1 MMKKDI
7 EELFASAKD
16 VYVNAYAPYSNF
28 NVAVALLGSNNKIY
42 SGVNVEN
49 SSYPEGICAEAAAI
63 GKMITNGCKEIYEI
77 LVLADTK
84 IPTTPCGG
92 CRQRLMEF
100 SNNSTPI
107 YLCNLEKLLQ
117 VTSVGDLL
125 PGAFNLKTIK

>member
-1 MMKKDI
+1 MKKNI
-7 EELFASAKD
+7 EELFASAKN

-28 NVAVALLGSNNKIY
+28 NVAVALLGSNKKIY

-63 GKMITNGCKEIYEI
+63 GKMVTNGCKEIYEI

-84 IPTTPCGG
+84 LPTTPCGG

-100 SNNSTPI
+100 SNISTPV

-117 VTSVGDLL
+117 VTTIGDLL

>member
-1 MMKKDI
+1 MKKNI
-7 EELFASAKD
+7 EILFASAKN

-28 NVAVALLGSNNKIY
+28 NVAVSLLGSNNKIY

-63 GKMITNGCKEIYEI
+63 GKMVTNGCKEIYEI

-100 SNNSTPI
+100 SNNSTPV
-107 YLCNLEKLLQ
+107 YLCNLDELLK

>member
-1 MMKKDI
+1 MKKNI
-7 EELFASAKD
+7 EELFAIAKN

-28 NVAVALLGSNNKIY
+28 NVAVALLGSNKKIY

-63 GKMITNGCKEIYEI
+63 GKMVANGCIEISDI

-100 SNNSTPI
+100 SKNSTQV
-107 YLCNLEKLLQ
+107 YLCNLDKLLE
-117 VTSVGDLL
+117 VTSMGDLL

>member
-1 MMKKDI
+1 MNKNIKQ
-7 EELFASAKD
+7 LFLSAKD
-16 VYVNAYAPYSNF
+16 VYANAYAPYSKF
-28 NVAVALLGSNNKIY
+28 NVAVALLGSNKKIY

-63 GKMITNGCKEIYEI
+63 GKMVTDGCKEIYEI

-100 SNNSTPI
+100 SNNSTPV
-107 YLCNLEKLLQ
+107 YLCNHDELLKE
-117 VTSVGDLL
+117 TSVGDLL

>member
-1 MMKKDI
+1 MKKNI
-7 EELFASAKD
+7 EELFASAKN

-63 GKMITNGCKEIYEI
+63 GKMVTNGCKEIYEI

-100 SNNSTPI
+100 SNNSTPV

-117 VTSVGDLL
+117 VTTIGDLL

>member
-1 MMKKDI
+1 MKKNI
-7 EELFASAKD
+7 QELFASAKD

-63 GKMITNGCKEIYEI
+63 GKMVTNGCKEIYEI

-100 SNNSTPI
+100 SNNSTPV
-107 YLCNLEKLLQ
+107 YLCNLDKLLQ

-125 PGAFNLKTIK
+125 PGAFNLRTIK

>member
-1 MMKKDI
+1 MEKNVEK
-7 EELFASAKD
+7 LFESAKD
-16 VYVNAYAPYSNF
+16 VYLSAYAPYSNF
-28 NVAVALLGSNNKIY
+28 YVAVALLGSNNKIY

-63 GKMITNGCKEIYEI
+63 GGMVTSGCKEIYEI

-100 SNNSTPI
+100 SNNSTPV

-125 PGAFNLKTIK
+125 PGAFNLKTVK

>member
-1 MMKKDI
+1 MKKNI
-7 EELFASAKD
+7 EELFASAKN

-63 GKMITNGCKEIYEI
+63 GKMVTNGCKEIYEI

-84 IPTTPCGG
+84 LPTTPCGG

-100 SNNSTPI
+100 SNNSTPV

-117 VTSVGDLL
+117 VTTIGDLL

>member
-1 MMKKDI
+1 MKKNI
-7 EELFASAKD
+7 EELFASAKN

-28 NVAVALLGSNNKIY
+28 NVAVALLGSNRKIY
-42 SGVNVEN
+42 CGVNVEN

-63 GKMITNGCKEIYEI
+63 GKMVTNGCKEIYEI

-84 IPTTPCGG
+84 LPTTPCGG

-100 SNNSTPI
+100 SNNSTPV

-117 VTSVGDLL
+117 VTTIGDLL

>member
-1 MMKKDI
+1 MKKNI

-84 IPTTPCGG
+84 IPITPCGG

>member
-1 MMKKDI
+1 MKKNI
-7 EELFASAKD
+7 EELFESAKD

-28 NVAVALLGSNNKIY
+28 NVAVALLGSDNKIY

-63 GKMITNGCKEIYEI
+63 GKMVTNGCKEIYEI

-84 IPTTPCGG
+84 LPTTPCGG

-100 SNNSTPI
+100 SNNSTPV

-117 VTSVGDLL
+117 VTTIGDLL

>member
-1 MMKKDI
+1 MKKNI
-7 EELFASAKD
+7 EELFSSAKN

-28 NVAVALLGSNNKIY
+28 NVAVALLGSDNKIY

-63 GKMITNGCKEIYEI
+63 GKMVTDGCKEIYEI

-84 IPTTPCGG
+84 LPTTPCGG

-100 SNNSTPI
+100 SNNSTPV

-117 VTSVGDLL
+117 VTTIGDLL

>member
-1 MMKKDI
+1 MKKNI

-63 GKMITNGCKEIYEI
+63 GKMVTNGCKEIYEI

-84 IPTTPCGG
+84 LPTTPCGG

-100 SNNSTPI
+100 SNNSTPV

-117 VTSVGDLL
+117 VTTIGDLL

>member
-1 MMKKDI
+1 MKKNI

-63 GKMITNGCKEIYEI
+63 GKMVTNGCKEIYEI

-84 IPTTPCGG
+84 IATTPCGG

-100 SNNSTPI
+100 SNNSTPV
-107 YLCNLEKLLQ
+107 YLCNLDKLLQ

-125 PGAFNLKTIK
+125 PGAFNLRTIK

>member
-1 MMKKDI
+1 MKKNI

-28 NVAVALLGSNNKIY
+28 NVAVALLGSNKKIY

-63 GKMITNGCKEIYEI
+63 GKMVTNGCKEIYEI

-84 IPTTPCGG
+84 LPTTPCGG

-100 SNNSTPI
+100 SNNSTPV

-117 VTSVGDLL
+117 VTTIGDLL

>member
-1 MMKKDI
+1 MKKNI
-7 EELFASAKD
+7 EELFASAKN
-16 VYVNAYAPYSNF
+16 VYTYAYAPYSNF
-28 NVAVALLGSNNKIY
+28 NVAVALLGSNKKIY

-63 GKMITNGCKEIYEI
+63 GKMVTNGCKEIYEI

-84 IPTTPCGG
+84 LPTTPCGG

-100 SNNSTPI
+100 SNNSTPV

-117 VTSVGDLL
+117 VTTIGDLL

>member
-1 MMKKDI
+1 MKKNI

-63 GKMITNGCKEIYEI
+63 GKMVTNGCKEIYEI

-100 SNNSTPI
+100 SNNSTPV
-107 YLCNLEKLLQ
+107 YLCNLDKLLQ

>member
-1 MMKKDI
+1 MKKNI
-7 EELFASAKD
+7 EELFASAKN

-28 NVAVALLGSNNKIY
+28 NVAVALLGSNKKIY

-63 GKMITNGCKEIYEI
+63 GKMVTNGCKEIYEI

-100 SNNSTPI
+100 SNNSTPV

-117 VTSVGDLL
+117 VTTIGDLL

>member
-1 MMKKDI
+1 MKKNI
-7 EELFASAKD
+7 EELFASAKN

-63 GKMITNGCKEIYEI
+63 GKMVTNGCKEIYEI

-100 SNNSTPI
+100 SNNSTPV
-107 YLCNLEKLLQ
+107 YLCNLEELLQ

>member
-1 MMKKDI
+1 MKKNI
-7 EELFASAKD
+7 EELFASAKN
-16 VYVNAYAPYSNF
+16 VYVNAYTPYSNF

-63 GKMITNGCKEIYEI
+63 GKMVTNGCKEIYEI

-84 IPTTPCGG
+84 LPTTPCGG

-100 SNNSTPI
+100 SNNSTPV

-117 VTSVGDLL
+117 VTTIGDLL

>member
-1 MMKKDI
+1 MEKKI
-7 EELFASAKD
+7 EKLFKSAKD
-16 VYVNAYAPYSNF
+16 VYINAYAPYSNF
-28 NVAVALLGSNNKIY
+28 NVAVALLGSNNQIY

-63 GKMITNGCKEIYEI
+63 GKMVTSGCKEIYEI

-84 IPTTPCGG
+84 MPTTPCGG

-100 SNNSTPI
+100 SKNSTPV
-107 YLCNLEKLLQ
+107 YLCNLEELLQ

>member
-1 MMKKDI
+1 MKKNI
-7 EELFASAKD
+7 EELFASAKN

-28 NVAVALLGSNNKIY
+28 NVAVALLGSNKKIY

-63 GKMITNGCKEIYEI
+63 GKMVTNGCKEIHEI

-84 IPTTPCGG
+84 LPATPCGG

-100 SNNSTPI
+100 SNNSTPV

-117 VTSVGDLL
+117 VTTIGDLL

>member
-1 MMKKDI
+1 MKKNI
-7 EELFASAKD
+7 EELFESAKD

-63 GKMITNGCKEIYEI
+63 GKMVTNGCKEIYEL

-100 SNNSTPI
+100 SNNSTPV